1 MSEGSGGGST
11 FSWGLTPAVPND
23 AAHTPAEPPVAPGA
37 LVPTPA
43 GGALDALFGGVR
55 FQEDEEAPV
64 PAQGLLGRR
73 PAPNGTRAAP
83 RPAAVSKAQKTLISV
98 GGGLVAILAL
108 VALFLLGTK
117 LPTLFPAKPVAATSS
132 PTPTRTAT
140 PTPTVAPIGPVVAG
154 VHGWNQLLGGE
165 CLASYTSPWVEKFT
179 VVDCAVA
186 HPAQMVFRGT
196 FDHTTTPTFR
206 GTEALQMQIPLLC
219 TVPGVLDLA
228 AAGQYAD
235 AQVQG
240 SYPVTEAE
248 WTAGQHDYFC
258 FVSRSSGKSLTGSVA
273 VAKASAP

>member
-1 MSEGSGGGST
+1 VSEGSGGGSP

-23 AAHTPAEPPVAPGA
+23 TADVFREPPEPPEPLAHRAAPK
-37 LVPTPA
+37 
-43 GGALDALFGGVR
+43 
-55 FQEDEEAPV
+55 
-64 PAQGLLGRR
+64 
-73 PAPNGTRAAP
+73 GTRAAR

-108 VALFLLGTK
+108 IALFLLGTK
-117 LPTLFPAKPVAATSS
+117 LPSLFPAKPVAAASL
-132 PTPTRTAT
+132 PRPTRTESPTAT
-140 PTPTVAPIGPVVAG
+140 PNLTVAPIGPAAAG
-154 VHGWNQLLGGE
+154 VHGWNELLGGE
-165 CLASYTSPWVEKFT
+165 CLAPYTSPWVEKFT

-206 GTEALQMQIPLLC
+206 GTEALQMQISLLC

-248 WTAGQHDYFC
+248 WTSGQHDYFC